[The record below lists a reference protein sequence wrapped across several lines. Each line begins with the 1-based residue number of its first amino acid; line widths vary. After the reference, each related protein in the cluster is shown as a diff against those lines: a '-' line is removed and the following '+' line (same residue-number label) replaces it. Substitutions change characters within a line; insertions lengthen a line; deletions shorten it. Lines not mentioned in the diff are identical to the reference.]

1 MATPTPIY
9 PDIQQLKLSEAVYCA
24 GCESLSNTTTAQPS
38 SSWTTPIRRASRS
51 LVAPKSTSTIPP
63 PSISS
68 DASAPQWLDREVPE
82 SDTAL
87 QALKPEL
94 LELFNEMAAWQQKH
108 NPSGRVG
115 KFCKAAQSMRD
126 RIARRA

>member
-24 GCESLSNTTTAQPS
+24 GCESLSNTTTAHCPHCGGTQLA
-38 SSWTTPIRRASRS
+38 R
-51 LVAPKSTSTIPP
+51 VA
-63 PSISS
+63 
-68 DASAPQWLDREVPE
+68 QWLDREVPE